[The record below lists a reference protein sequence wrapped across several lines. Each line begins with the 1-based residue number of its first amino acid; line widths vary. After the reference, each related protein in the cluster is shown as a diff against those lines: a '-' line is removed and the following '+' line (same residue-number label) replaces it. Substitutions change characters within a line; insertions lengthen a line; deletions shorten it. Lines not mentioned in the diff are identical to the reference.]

1 MQEAELP
8 YSYKDSV
15 EHYKDF
21 VLDGWQSK
29 VCLMSDTND

>member
-1 MQEAELP
+1 MIGWALTQEAELP

-21 VLDGWQSK
+21 VLDS
-29 VCLMSDTND
+29 